1 MIEVETK
8 FRIADKVRIAN
19 KLKELGFIGAE
30 PVRQSDKVFLVK
42 SDSFRTFKPGD
53 PVTRIRTVNGVS
65 SMTLKRAIN
74 TSGDSVEHEMT
85 VNPASAAEG
94 LLLEMG
100 YKAVTDV
107 DKIRTEYKR
116 DDTTVAL
123 DEVSKLGEFLEIEIV
138 CNEGKE
144 ADARS
149 RVMATAIDL
158 GLSEDDIVT
167 KKYDQLMS
175 ELQQ

>member
-1 MIEVETK
+1 MIEVEVK
-8 FRIADKVRIAN
+8 FRIADKERIAN
-19 KLKELGFIGAE
+19 KLKELGFIAAE

-42 SDSFRTFKPGD
+42 SDSFETFTPGD
-53 PVTRIRTVNGVS
+53 PITRIRIVNGVS

-100 YKAVTDV
+100 YKAVADV
-107 DKIRTEYKR
+107 DKTRTEYRR

-138 CNEGKE
+138 CNEVE
-144 ADARS
+144 AVKARD
-149 RVMATAIDL
+149 RVMATANDL
-158 GLSEDDIVT
+158 GLSEVDIVT
-167 KKYDQLMS
+167 KKYDQMMS
-175 ELQQ
+175 ELQ